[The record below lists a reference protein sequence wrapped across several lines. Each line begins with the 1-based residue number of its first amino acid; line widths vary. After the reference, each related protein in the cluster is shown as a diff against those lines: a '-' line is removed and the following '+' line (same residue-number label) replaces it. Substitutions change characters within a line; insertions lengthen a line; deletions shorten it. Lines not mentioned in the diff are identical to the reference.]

1 MNNAQKLINALNPI
15 GTNLNGDCLV
25 TIKDY
30 SPTWEL
36 FIGEVF
42 ILRQS
47 RLKMSL
53 GAPCIETTLHDANS
67 GRRLFIARDE
77 SGKTHLAVAQQCF
90 REFEFKCND
99 ADEIKAK
106 KQTRVLVDM
115 LGYLD

>member
-15 GTNLNGDCLV
+15 GRNLNGDCLV

-30 SPTWEL
+30 SPT
-36 FIGEVF
+36 EVF
-42 ILRQS
+42 ILKQS

-53 GAPCIETTLHDANS
+53 GAPCIETTLHNANS
-67 GRRLFIARDE
+67 GKRLFIARDE